1 MNHREFFDS
10 LASQWDEKIEREDL
24 EKIEKILDEI
34 EIENGNILDCGCGTG
49 ILYPFL
55 IKKIDSKRTVF
66 EMDIS
71 FQMLLNVKKKMAKFL
86 IQGDAENM
94 PLAPSSFKTVIFLN
108 AFPHFRNK
116 ENVLKESFRILKD
129 GGKLFILHT
138 SPREKVNSLHKSHG
152 GIIAEDLIPK
162 DEEITQMLIRAKFK
176 NIKIKKN
183 EVFIVSAEKRH

>member
-10 LASQWDEKIEREDL
+10 LASQWDGKIEREEL
-24 EKIEKILDEI
+24 EKIEKILKEI
-34 EIENGNILDCGCGTG
+34 EIDNGNILDCGCGTG

-55 IKKIDSKRTVF
+55 IKKISKGTVF

-71 FQMLLNVKKKMAKFL
+71 FQMLLNAKKRMAKFL
-86 IQGDAENM
+86 IQGDAEYM
-94 PLAPSSFKTVIFLN
+94 PFAPSSFKTVIFLN

-116 ENVLKESFRILKD
+116 ENALKESFRILKD

-138 SPREKVNSLHKSHG
+138 SPREKVNSFHKSYG

-162 DEEITQMLIRAKFK
+162 DEEIAKMLIRAKFK
-176 NIKIKKN
+176 NIKIKES
-183 EVFIVSAEKRH
+183 EVFIVSAEKIN